1 MLTSL
6 YEEAAKKKGLI
17 QEEIQEID
25 NSDFDIN
32 KFWNFDYIEP
42 SKDKLKIAAGDG
54 SYSSKKFLG
63 FNIYAVA
70 ALGLIFDGDKL
81 DSIENIELDATYHQ
95 KFFIDKLRA
104 KMSIFEIE
112 NAIKAIEKNKV
123 DYYEIKSLIN
133 FYTNTNKI
141 IDDKNTLYI
150 NKHLEEDKEYLD
162 TILVNEDPNIK
173 LDKEQRKVILS
184 DED

>member
-1 MLTSL
+1 ML
-6 YEEAAKKKGLI
+6 
-17 QEEIQEID
+17 
-25 NSDFDIN
+25 
-32 KFWNFDYIEP
+32 
-42 SKDKLKIAAGDG
+42 
-54 SYSSKKFLG
+54 
-63 FNIYAVA
+63 
-70 ALGLIFDGDKL
+70 
-81 DSIENIELDATYHQ
+81 ELWCQ
-95 KFFIDKLRA
+95 
-104 KMSIFEIE
+104 
-112 NAIKAIEKNKV
+112 KNKV